1 MRNAYPGSGVARRGS
16 LHATLRVYRSS
27 DQYGQLTNRSVRVKN
42 DDVRQHLP
50 LNPRELVILASLIDG
65 PLHGY
70 GIIKAVE
77 ERSESEVVLD
87 PANLYRLLRRVRAV
101 GWIEEAATDDERRKA
116 YSLTPTGRRLVAAEL
131 QRLGRLLDRALPSL
145 AEGGAV

>member
-1 MRNAYPGSGVARRGS
+1 M
-16 LHATLRVYRSS
+16 
-27 DQYGQLTNRSVRVKN
+27 KN
-42 DDVRQHLP
+42 TPSQDVRQHLP

-77 ERSESEVVLD
+77 ERSDSGVLLD

-101 GWIEEAATDDERRKA
+101 GWITETATDDERRKT
-116 YSLTPTGRRLVAAEL
+116 YSLTPTGRRVVAAEL
-131 QRLGRLLDRALPSL
+131 HRLGRLLDHAMPSL
-145 AEGGAV
+145 AEGDAV